1 MQVRLTFGG
10 GADDDAATVIVTAA
24 AAATAAS
31 ASASASASATSVEEE
46 AGFVTQVL
54 KAAIRGAVARTLS
67 LLSLSHTRHH
77 PLLQVFK
84 AAIRDPTTTAV
95 LRVDTIDS
103 TTLLPCV
110 VGTAVLKM
118 FVASKEDRAQVQ

>member
-10 GADDDAATVIVTAA
+10 GADTSSRDDAATVTVTAA
-24 AAATAAS
+24 TAAATA

-46 AGFVTQVL
+46 AGFVT
-54 KAAIRGAVARTLS
+54 K
-67 LLSLSHTRHH
+67 
-77 PLLQVFK
+77 VFK